1 MINKIKSKIKS
12 DTAAIGSTETVLL
25 IALSVFAVMV
35 VYKYIMVPI
44 QESSKGIGQE
54 IKEMNPKKE

>member
-1 MINKIKSKIKS
+1 MINKIKSKMGS

>member
-1 MINKIKSKIKS
+1 MISKIKSKMKS